1 MITLFVLSQMDWLDE
16 MKSQRFV
23 EEHKCSYEKF
33 AKFIEAS
40 KAGNID
46 YDNI

>member
-1 MITLFVLSQMDWLDE
+1 MDWLDE
-16 MKSQRFV
+16 MKGQWFI

-40 KAGNID
+40 KVGNVD